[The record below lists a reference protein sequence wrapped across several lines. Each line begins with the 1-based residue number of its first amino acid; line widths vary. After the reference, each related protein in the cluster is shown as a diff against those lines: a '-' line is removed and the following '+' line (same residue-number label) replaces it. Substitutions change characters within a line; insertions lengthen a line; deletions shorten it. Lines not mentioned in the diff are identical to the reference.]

1 MYNLLYILSERES
14 KMSLKLKHLIEKSK
28 KLVFFTGAGISTNS
42 GIPDFRGPKG
52 VWKTSTPIYFQDFIS
67 SKEKRTESWEKK
79 FSNELSIDSAKPNI
93 GHFKL
98 AEIMNRKEETHLI
111 TQNVDNL
118 HQDSGIDNS
127 KITELHGNAT
137 YAKCLDCSKKY
148 ELTFLKEDFLATKEP
163 PVCNIC
169 GGIIKT
175 ATISFGQAMPEEEM
189 ITAQKVSIKSDLFI
203 CLGSSLAVFP
213 AADLPL
219 LAKETGAN
227 LVIINNEP
235 TQMDHL
241 SDLVI
246 NRDISEVLLEIS
258 L

>member
-1 MYNLLYILSERES
+1 
-14 KMSLKLKHLIEKSK
+14 MSLKLQLLIEKSK
-28 KLVFFTGAGISTNS
+28 KLVFFTGAGMSTNS

-52 VWKTSTPIYFQDFIS
+52 VWKTSTPIYFQDFMGS
-67 SKEKRTESWEKK
+67 RDKRIESWERK
-79 FSNELSIDSAKPNI
+79 FSNELNIDLAKPNS
-93 GHFKL
+93 GHLKL
-98 AEIMNRKEETHLI
+98 AEIINAKEGAHLI

-137 YAKCLDCSKKY
+137 YAKCLDCSKRY
-148 ELTFLKEDFLATKEP
+148 ELDALKKEFLKTKEP
-163 PVCNIC
+163 PTCNEC

-189 ITAQKVSIKSDLFI
+189 ITAQRVSIQSDLFI

-219 LAKETGAN
+219 LAKETSAN
-227 LVIINNEP
+227 LIIVNNEP

-246 NRDISEVLLEIS
+246 NRDISETLSEIS

>member
-1 MYNLLYILSERES
+1 
-14 KMSLKLKHLIEKSK
+14 MSLNLQHLIEKSK
-28 KLVFFTGAGISTNS
+28 KLVFFTGAGMSTNS

-52 VWKTSTPIYFQDFIS
+52 VWKTSKPIYFKDFIG
-67 SKEKRTESWEKK
+67 SKDKRIESWERK
-79 FSNELSIDSAKPNI
+79 FSNELSIESAKPNS
-93 GHFKL
+93 GHLKL
-98 AEIMNRKEETHLI
+98 AEIINRKEETHLI

-137 YAKCLDCSKKY
+137 YAKCLDCSKRF
-148 ELTFLKEDFLATKEP
+148 ELDSLKEDFLTTKEP
-163 PVCNIC
+163 PICNEC
-169 GGIIKT
+169 KGVIKT

-189 ITAQKVSIKSDLFI
+189 ITAQRVSIKSDLFI

-246 NRDISEVLLEIS
+246 NRDISEVLSEIS
-258 L
+258 S

>member
-1 MYNLLYILSERES
+1 
-14 KMSLKLKHLIEKSK
+14 MSLKLQRLIEKSE
-28 KLVFFTGAGISTNS
+28 KLVVFTGAGISTNS

-52 VWKTSTPIYFQDFIS
+52 VWKTATPIYFQDFIS
-67 SKEKRTESWEKK
+67 SKEKRVESWGKK

-93 GHFKL
+93 GHLKL
-98 AEIMNRKEETHLI
+98 AEIMNSKEESHLI

-118 HQDSGIDNS
+118 HQDSGIDDS

-148 ELTFLKEDFLATKEP
+148 ELSSLKEDFLLSKEP
-163 PVCNIC
+163 PVCREC
-169 GGIIKT
+169 KGLIKT

-189 ITAQKVSIKSDLFI
+189 ITAQRVSIKSDLFI

-246 NRDISEVLLEIS
+246 NRDISEVLSEIS

>member
-1 MYNLLYILSERES
+1 
-14 KMSLKLKHLIEKSK
+14 MSLKLQRLIEKSE

-52 VWKTSTPIYFQDFIS
+52 LWKTATPIYFQDFIN
-67 SKEKRTESWEKK
+67 SKEKRIESWKRK

-93 GHFKL
+93 GHYKL
-98 AEIMNRKEETHLI
+98 AKIMNSKEEAHLI

-148 ELTFLKEDFLATKEP
+148 ELNSLKEDFLITQEP
-163 PVCNIC
+163 PVCSEC
-169 GGIIKT
+169 KGVIKT
-175 ATISFGQAMPEEEM
+175 ATVSFGQAMPEEEM
-189 ITAQKVSIKSDLFI
+189 ITAQRVSIKSDLFI
-203 CLGSSLAVFP
+203 CLGTSLAVFP

-227 LVIINNEP
+227 LVIINNES

-246 NRDISEVLLEIS
+246 NRDISEVLSEIS

>member
-1 MYNLLYILSERES
+1 
-14 KMSLKLKHLIEKSK
+14 MSLKLNRLIEKSR

-52 VWKTSTPIYFQDFIS
+52 VWKTATPIYFQDFIS
-67 SKEKRTESWEKK
+67 SKEKRIESWERK

-98 AEIMNRKEETHLI
+98 AEIMNSKEETHLI

-137 YAKCLDCSKKY
+137 YAKCLDCLKRY
-148 ELTFLKEDFLATKEP
+148 ELDSLKEDFLATKEP
-163 PVCNIC
+163 PVCSDC
-169 GGIIKT
+169 KGVIKT
-175 ATISFGQAMPEEEM
+175 ATISFGQAMPAEEM
-189 ITAQKVSIKSDLFI
+189 ITAQRVSIMSDLFI

-219 LAKETGAN
+219 LAKETDAS

-246 NRDISEVLLEIS
+246 NRDISKVLSEIS

>member
-1 MYNLLYILSERES
+1 
-14 KMSLKLKHLIEKSK
+14 MSLKLQHLIEKSE

-52 VWKTSTPIYFQDFIS
+52 VWKTATPIYFQDFMN
-67 SKEKRTESWEKK
+67 SKEKRIESWERK
-79 FSNELSIDSAKPNI
+79 FSNELGIDSANPNS
-93 GHFKL
+93 GHLKL
-98 AEIMNRKEETHLI
+98 AEIMNTRVGTHLI

-148 ELTFLKEDFLATKEP
+148 ELNLLREDFLTTKEP
-163 PVCNIC
+163 PVCSEC
-169 GGIIKT
+169 KGLIKT

-189 ITAQKVSIKSDLFI
+189 ITAQRVSIKSDLFI

-246 NRDISEVLLEIS
+246 NRDISEVLSEIS

>member
-1 MYNLLYILSERES
+1 
-14 KMSLKLKHLIEKSK
+14 MSLKLQRLIEKSK

-52 VWKTSTPIYFQDFIS
+52 VWKTSTPIYFQDYIS
-67 SKEKRTESWEKK
+67 SRKKRIESWERK
-79 FSNELSIDSAKPNI
+79 FSNELSIDSAKPNS

-98 AEIMNRKEETHLI
+98 AEIINSKEDTHLI

-118 HQDSGIDNS
+118 HQDSGIDDS

-148 ELTFLKEDFLATKEP
+148 ELNPLKEDFLTTKEP
-163 PVCNIC
+163 PSCTIC

-189 ITAQKVSIKSDLFI
+189 ITAQRVSIKSDLFI

-246 NRDISEVLLEIS
+246 NRDISTTLSEIS